1 MTHNALL
8 EPTCE
13 VCRSGMLWLERELL
27 STEPHFR
34 GRAAKRFDHARVD
47 WYPALAGLRESAA
60 AGCELC
66 RLIRAAALSNDAANV
81 FKDQSVNIQDTCMLR
96 IQMGSVRQRCKA
108 ERVKRRTSES
118 EPEVMIASL
127 HFQFHLAIGEQS
139 ILTSNLRR
147 GLWKPSI
154 DVYMMYA
161 TARCCISLPVT
172 CKPHSGPRA
181 GTTGYFCALQQLPPP
196 LQPYALDQD
205 PISLI
210 NSALQRC
217 ILSCGHSRDN
227 DEPFLPSRL
236 VDVRG
241 DILRIVKNTELGPE
255 DQNDL
260 QYLALS
266 YCWGGMSQLTLNT
279 STESWL
285 SFGFSLDALTPVQAD
300 TVSVAKALSIP
311 YIWVD
316 ALCIRQDDYN
326 DWDHE
331 SAFMD
336 KVYANSFVTICAVSS
351 TNCQE
356 GYLHRDGTQIPM
368 RIIGLESQDM
378 TPPSCVIQALP
389 IISHGDPYRPLT
401 HELQSSTW
409 NRRAWTYQE
418 NALSTRCIFFCH
430 SGVHF
435 RCSGFECSEYLGVV
449 GESRFKGSSPAKT
462 RVLLRDDFTNPKDQ
476 SSFNLAW
483 AQVISDYS
491 RRDITRATDL
501 FPSLSGLAKEFS
513 RRIGSQQY
521 VAGSWRA
528 ELLKGLMWR
537 VEEEALQPLDK
548 RLSFEF
554 LLEKLCGQ
562 PYISPSWSWVG
573 REQHIQP
580 CDQFSSSGIPDYEEG
595 SISCPAYKRLESS
608 VTPLTGNIFGKISTA
623 KLILETHIYHLA
635 SGALLPDK
643 QPSSHPIVYHNAL
656 PVQLGGKEG
665 PLFQL
670 ELDWKFAG
678 NEEDLDSLTL
688 ALLGSS
694 TVSEE
699 YSDHPF
705 EKKVKSKEKRPF
717 GLVLHSA
724 ADNEQYLRV
733 GVFSIPGEALVQDEL
748 PHWKFFENCKVL
760 PIEVL

>member
-1 MTHNALL
+1 MTHDALL
-8 EPTCE
+8 DPTCE

-47 WYPALAGLRESAA
+47 WYPTLAGLRESAA

-96 IQMGSVRQRCKA
+96 IQIGFVRQRDKA
-108 ERVKRRTSES
+108 ERVKRRVSES
-118 EPEVMIASL
+118 EPEIMTAGL

-147 GLWKPSI
+147 GQWKPSI
-154 DVYMMYA
+154 DVYMM
-161 TARCCISLPVT
+161 
-172 CKPHSGPRA
+172 
-181 GTTGYFCALQQLPPP
+181 
-196 LQPYALDQD
+196 
-205 PISLI
+205 
-210 NSALQRC
+210 
-217 ILSCGHSRDN
+217 
-227 DEPFLPSRL
+227 L

-241 DILRIVKNTELGPE
+241 DILRIVKNTEIGPE
-255 DQNDL
+255 DRNDL
-260 QYLALS
+260 KYLALS
-266 YCWGGMSQLTLNT
+266 YCWG
-279 STESWL
+279 
-285 SFGFSLDALTPVQAD
+285 VQAD

-368 RIIGLESQDM
+368 CIIGLGSQDM
-378 TPPSCVIQALP
+378 TPPSCLIQALP

-435 RCSGFECSEYLGVV
+435 PCSNFECSEYLGVV

-462 RVLLRDDFTNPKDQ
+462 RVLLRDDFTNPEDQ
-476 SSFNLAW
+476 RSLNLAW

-513 RRIGSQQY
+513 RRFGSQQY
-521 VAGSWRA
+521 VAGSWKA

-537 VEEEALQPLDK
+537 VEEEAMQPLDK
-548 RLSFEF
+548 RLSFEL

-573 REQHIQP
+573 REQQIQP
-580 CDQFSSSGIPDYEEG
+580 CDQFSPSGIPDYEGG
-595 SISCPAYKRLESS
+595 SISYPAYKRLESS

-643 QPSSHPIVYHNAL
+643 QPSNHPIVYHNGL
-656 PVQLGGKEG
+656 PVQLGGKDG

-733 GVFSIPGEALVQDEL
+733 GIFSIPGEALIQDEL

-760 PIEVL
+760 PIQKGKRQGAHDRKTSSSSAGDPRKA